1 MLRSQRVRVSALV
14 LTVFALFYAADLLT
28 PEPGIVFGRDSA
40 THEAPTKSFN
50 AESAIEGYFDLVSSS
65 DDSIFQDVDVVDWEV
80 SDSDTNDDAVIDDS
94 PAKPSQI
101 EVQEITLSYGDNLS
115 SIFETHKVP
124 AADLLAILNNDHP
137 SRPLRRI
144 LVGEKLQFMKNAQDG
159 TLETFTYIPNRLNRF
174 VYSRSEEGWQH
185 ELVQAEISYE
195 TVYRYVVINR
205 GESPITAGLR
215 AGIRNEET
223 ILELTQLLQWNIDF
237 WLDIRPND
245 NYKILYKELYLDGEY
260 AEDADILAAEFKT
273 QRGDYRIL
281 RYEIDGVFQGYYKP
295 DGSTM
300 KRQFLRAPLDYVRV
314 SSDFSPR
321 RFHPVIKVYRPHNGV
336 DYAAPT
342 GTPVRATADGIIKAA
357 SYTKPNGNYVF
368 IRHPPRYETRY
379 LHFSRIAKGIKKGVS
394 VKQGEI
400 VGYVGSTGYS
410 TGPHLHY
417 EFLVNGKHVNPRT
430 FDLPKQVALTDEEL
444 VAFKENVK
452 NLNEDLDIAHH
463 NWLQQ
468 NSEVTQVSN

>member
-1 MLRSQRVRVSALV
+1 MLRSQRVRVSALF
-14 LTVFALFYAADLLT
+14 LTTFALFYAADLLT

-40 THEAPTKSFN
+40 THEASTKSFN

-65 DDSIFQDVDVVDWEV
+65 DDSIFQEVDLANSEAWDG
-80 SDSDTNDDAVIDDS
+80 DTNDVAVLDDS
-94 PAKPSQI
+94 LTKALQF

-124 AADLLAILNNDHP
+124 AADLLAILNKDHP

-144 LVGEKLQFMKNAQDG
+144 LVGEKLQFKKDAQEG
-159 TLETFTYIPNRLNRF
+159 TLETFTYIPNRLERF
-174 VYSRSEEGWQH
+174 VYSRTEEGWQH
-185 ELVQAEISYE
+185 ERVQAEVSYE
-195 TVYRYVVINR
+195 TVYKYVVIDR

-215 AGIRNEET
+215 AGIQNEET
-223 ILELTQLLQWNIDF
+223 ILKLTQLLQWNIDF

-260 AEDADILAAEFKT
+260 AEDAEILAAEFKT

-281 RYEIDGVFQGYYKP
+281 RYEIDGEFLGYYKP

-379 LHFSRIAKGIKKGVS
+379 LHFSRIAKGMKKGVS

-400 VGYVGSTGYS
+400 IGYVGSTGYS

-430 FDLPKQVALTDEEL
+430 FELPKQVALADEEL
-444 VAFKENVK
+444 VAFKENIK
-452 NLNEDLDIAHH
+452 SLNEDLDIAHH

-468 NSEVTQVSN
+468 NSGVAQASN

>member
-1 MLRSQRVRVSALV
+1 MLKSQRVRVSALI
-14 LTVFALFYAADLLT
+14 LTTFALFYAADLLT
-28 PEPGIVFGRDSA
+28 PEPGIAFSGDSTA
-40 THEAPTKSFN
+40 EVNSTNSFN
-50 AESAIEGYFDLVSSS
+50 AESAIEDYLDLVSSS
-65 DDSIFQDVDVVDWEV
+65 DDSIFQDVTLV
-80 SDSDTNDDAVIDDS
+80 SSEAWTGDAIYEAVLEDTLDN
-94 PAKPSQI
+94 PSQF
-101 EVQEITLSYGDNLS
+101 EVQEITLRYGDNLS

-144 LVGEKLQFMKNAQDG
+144 LVGEKLQFKKNGQDG
-159 TLETFTYIPNRLNRF
+159 ALETFTYIPNRLERF
-174 VYSRSEEGWQH
+174 VYSRNEEGWQH
-185 ELVQAEISYE
+185 ELVQAEVSYE
-195 TVYRYVVINR
+195 TVYKYVVIHK
-205 GESPITAGLR
+205 GESPITAGLH

-223 ILELTQLLQWNIDF
+223 ILKLTQLLQWNIDF
-237 WLDIRPND
+237 WLDVRPDD

-260 AEDADILAAEFKT
+260 AEDAEILAAEFKT
-273 QRGDYRIL
+273 RRGVHRIL
-281 RYEIDGVFQGYYKP
+281 RYELDGVFQGYYRP

-314 SSDFSPR
+314 SSEFSPR

-342 GTPVRATADGIIKAA
+342 GTPVRATGDGIVKAA

-368 IRHPPRYETRY
+368 VRHPPRYESRY
-379 LHFSRIAKGIKKGVS
+379 LHFSRIAKGIKQGVS

-400 VGYVGSTGYS
+400 IGYVGSTGYS

-417 EFLVNGKHVNPRT
+417 EFLVDGKHVNPRT

-444 VAFKENVK
+444 IEFKEKVK
-452 NLNEDLDIAHH
+452 NLNEDLDVAHH
-463 NWLQQ
+463 NWLQK
-468 NSEVTQVSN
+468 NSGVARATN